1 VVAVKLELDGL
12 GKRYGDT
19 WALRG
24 VDLALEPGVVGL
36 LGPNGA
42 GKSTLMQVV
51 TTFTQPTEG
60 TVRWNGTDV
69 VAEPQ
74 VMRESVGYLP
84 QEFGVYPRLTAREFL
99 RYLAAVRGLS
109 DPGDRIDE
117 LLAIVNLED
126 AAGDRLGGFSGG
138 MRRRV
143 GIAQALLTDPDLLI
157 VDEPTVGLDPT
168 ERARFRSLLGALAT
182 DRIVVLSTH
191 IVPDVEAT
199 ASDIALLD
207 DGELLVHTTP
217 SDLLASVDGRVWE
230 VVVPEAEMTTVK
242 RDHTVASTTRRS
254 DGVHLRVV
262 AADRPTP
269 DATAVEPTL
278 EEAYLHAVETDRT
291 PAPTEVTR

>member
-1 VVAVKLELDGL
+1 MVSVKLELDDL
-12 GKRYGDT
+12 GKQYGDT

-24 VDLALEPGVVGL
+24 VDLSLEPGVVGL

-42 GKSTLMQVV
+42 GKSTLMQIV
-51 TTFTQPTEG
+51 TTFTKPTEG

-69 VAEPQ
+69 VDNPQ
-74 VMRESVGYLP
+74 PMRESVGYLP
-84 QEFGVYPRLTAREFL
+84 QTFGVYPSLTAREFL

-109 DPGDRIDE
+109 NPGDRIDE
-117 LLAIVNLED
+117 LLAVVNLED
-126 AAGDRLGGFSGG
+126 AADNRLGGFSGG

-143 GIAQALLTDPDLLI
+143 GIAQALLTDPELLI

-168 ERARFRSLLGALAT
+168 ERARFRSLLSALAA

-207 DGELLVHTTP
+207 DGELVAHTTP
-217 SDLLASVDGRVWE
+217 GELLGGVAGEVWE
-230 VVVPEAEMTTVK
+230 VVVPETELTTVK
-242 RDHTVASTTRRS
+242 RNHTVASTTRRN

-262 AADRPTP
+262 ATDRPTA
-269 DATAVEPTL
+269 DATTVDPTL
-278 EEAYLHAVETDRT
+278 EEAYLHAIETDHT
-291 PAPTEVTR
+291 PVSAEVTR

>member
-1 VVAVKLELDGL
+1 MTLELDGL

-19 WALRG
+19 WALRD
-24 VDLALEPGVVGL
+24 VDLTLESGVVGL

-42 GKSTLMQVV
+42 GKSTLMQIV

-69 VAEPQ
+69 VDSPRPI
-74 VMRESVGYLP
+74 REAVGYLP
-84 QEFGVYPRLTAREFL
+84 QQFGVYPSLSAREFL

-109 DPGDRIDE
+109 SPGDRIDE
-117 LLAIVNLED
+117 LLDVVNLED

-143 GIAQALLTDPDLLI
+143 GIAQALLTDPELLI

-168 ERARFRSLLGALAT
+168 ERARFRSLLTELAA

-199 ASDIALLD
+199 AGEVALLD
-207 DGELLVHTTP
+207 DGELLAHTTP
-217 SDLLASVDGRVWE
+217 GDLLAAVEGRVWE
-230 VVVPEAEMTTVK
+230 VVVQESELTDLRAQ
-242 RDHTVASTTRRS
+242 HTVASTTRRS
-254 DGVHLRVV
+254 DGVHVRAV
-262 AADRPTP
+262 ADERPAQ
-269 DATAVEPTL
+269 DASPVDPTL
-278 EEAYLHAVETDRT
+278 EEAYLSRIEGS
-291 PAPTEVTR
+291 PTAAAAEVGQ